1 MATLTPTLTL
11 TSTNAMSDSLDI
23 TFTDSLTVTDPV
35 EIAKVTATTS
45 STPVLV
51 VGASDSNTYYVYL
64 KNTDT
69 TNFVSVLDKDD
80 NIFMK
85 IHAGEVVFFTLAP
98 SEGLKLDAD
107 TASCIVEYGLFKK
120 G

>member
-11 TSTNAMSDSLDI
+11 TSTNALSDSLDI

-35 EIAKVTATTS
+35 EIAKVSAGTS
-45 STPVLV
+45 DTPVLV
-51 VGASDSNTYYVYL
+51 AATDSDTYYVYL
-64 KNTDT
+64 KNTDAS
-69 TNFVSVLDKDD
+69 NFVSVKDVGG

-85 IHAGEVVFFTLAP
+85 IHAGEFAFFTLSP

-107 TASCIVEYGLFKK
+107 TAACDIEILAVTT
-120 G
+120 

>member
-11 TSTNAMSDSLDI
+11 TSTNALSDSLDI

-35 EIAKVTATTS
+35 EIAKVSAGTS
-45 STPVLV
+45 DTPVLV
-51 VGASDSNTYYVYL
+51 AATDSDTYYVYL
-64 KNTDT
+64 KNTDAS
-69 TNFVSVLDKDD
+69 NFVSVKDVGG

-85 IHAGEVVFFTLAP
+85 IHAGEFVFFTLSP

-107 TASCIVEYGLFKK
+107 TSACIVEYGLFKK

>member
-64 KNTDT
+64 
-69 TNFVSVLDKDD
+69 
-80 NIFMK
+80 
-85 IHAGEVVFFTLAP
+85 
-98 SEGLKLDAD
+98 
-107 TASCIVEYGLFKK
+107 
-120 G
+120 

>member
-1 MATLTPTLTL
+1 M
-11 TSTNAMSDSLDI
+11 
-23 TFTDSLTVTDPV
+23 
-35 EIAKVTATTS
+35 
-45 STPVLV
+45 
-51 VGASDSNTYYVYL
+51 
-64 KNTDT
+64 
-69 TNFVSVLDKDD
+69 LDKDD

-85 IHAGEVVFFTLAP
+85 IHAGEFVFFTLAP